1 MVEPMTTTG
10 VIELFPFSCKS
21 PKNEPY
27 RNRYLLGNGGTK
39 IAGVIELFPF
49 SCKSPKKIE
58 SSGYLVNAK
67 KWFIINMTQEW
78 KPLALFDQ
86 SICNICL

>member
-1 MVEPMTTTG
+1 MSYFPLDVNLQKMNPIEIGICWEMVEPM
-10 VIELFPFSCKS
+10 
-21 PKNEPY
+21 
-27 RNRYLLGNGGTK
+27 

-49 SCKSPKKIE
+49 ICKSPKKIE
-58 SSGYLVNAK
+58 SSQYLVSAK

-86 SICNICL
+86 SIGNICL